1 MKEKEKQGA
10 SHEEANADRSA
21 QEREHMQ
28 RGNDS
33 KSADESTHKKMINR
47 ARKSFNN
54 DGPGGSYSGY

>member
-10 SHEEANADRSA
+10 SHEEANTDRSA
-21 QEREHMQ
+21 QEREHTQ
-28 RGNDS
+28 RGNDR